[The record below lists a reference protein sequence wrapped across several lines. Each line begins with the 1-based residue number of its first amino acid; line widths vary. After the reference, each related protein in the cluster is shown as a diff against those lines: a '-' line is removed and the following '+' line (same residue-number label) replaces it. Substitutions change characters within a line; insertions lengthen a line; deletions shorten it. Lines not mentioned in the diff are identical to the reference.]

1 MATTLLHAP
10 LACSLAVR
18 FAAAE
23 GNVPLDIVHVN
34 LQTKECED
42 GTSLYDI
49 NPLGQVSVLR
59 VEGGEIITETSTVL
73 LWLQAHSRSAQFR
86 RAASDPNYFQMLR
99 WVAFCTT
106 ELHKQIFTVVFYQE
120 ATDAVKDRIR
130 ALAPAR
136 LELRDRQLSN
146 RSYLLG
152 ERFSAA
158 DAYLTWCFVLGE
170 RAGLNASPYAHL
182 EAYQKRVMQHP
193 LIRDLIETDTR
204 KREEMYGEAG

>member
-59 VEGGEIITETSTVL
+59 LEGGEIITETSTVL
-73 LWLQAHSRSAQFR
+73 LWIQ
-86 RAASDPNYFQMLR
+86 
-99 WVAFCTT
+99 
-106 ELHKQIFTVVFYQE
+106 
-120 ATDAVKDRIR
+120 
-130 ALAPAR
+130 
-136 LELRDRQLSN
+136 
-146 RSYLLG
+146 
-152 ERFSAA
+152 
-158 DAYLTWCFVLGE
+158 
-170 RAGLNASPYAHL
+170 
-182 EAYQKRVMQHP
+182 
-193 LIRDLIETDTR
+193 
-204 KREEMYGEAG
+204 MYGEAG